1 MKSSVKPNSSATIHS
16 LWSIP
21 LNIAAAFSAVS
32 CQVEKNLVFKGF
44 SLVGTKPLTA
54 VFQPEKKRMGGEEAH
69 KFLQRLSVLMS
80 FAL

>member
-1 MKSSVKPNSSATIHS
+1 
-16 LWSIP
+16 
-21 LNIAAAFSAVS
+21 VS

-44 SLVGTKPLTA
+44 SLVGIKPLTA